1 MNLSELIHIGQ
12 RNEDRFTVTEQI
24 TAYQV
29 GSGSARVLATPWMI
43 AYMERTAHRLLT
55 CCLPEGHT
63 SVGTLVNVRHLAATP
78 LGGEVRVEV
87 EVLSMEGNRVYF
99 SVRAWDEVELIGEG
113 EHERAVIE
121 TARFLRRVEKKQATL
136 EEKKAG

>member
-121 TARFLRRVEKKQATL
+121 TERFLRRVEKKQATL
-136 EEKKAG
+136 EGKKAG

>member
-136 EEKKAG
+136 EGKKAG

>member
-121 TARFLRRVEKKQATL
+121 TERFLRRVEKKQATL

>member
-12 RNEDRFTVTEQI
+12 RNEDHFTVTEQI

-121 TARFLRRVEKKQATL
+121 TERFLRRVEKKQATL

>member
-1 MNLSELIHIGQ
+1 MNLSELFQLGA
-12 RNEDRFTVTEQI
+12 RNEDHFTVTDQI

-55 CCLPEGHT
+55 CCLPEGFT
-63 SVGTLVNVRHLAATP
+63 SVGTLVNVRHLAPTP
-78 LGGEVRVEV
+78 LGAEVRVV
-87 EVLSMEGNRVYF
+87 AEVLSMEGNRVYF
-99 SVRAWDEVELIGEG
+99 AIRAWDDVELIGEG

-121 TARFLRRVEKKQATL
+121 EERFLRRVEKKQAAL
-136 EEKKAG
+136 KSE

>member
-1 MNLSELIHIGQ
+1 MDLSELFQ
-12 RNEDRFTVTEQI
+12 PDAKNEDHFTVTEQI

-55 CCLPEGHT
+55 CCLPEGYT
-63 SVGTLVNVRHLAATP
+63 SVGTLVNVRHLAPTP
-78 LGGEVRVEV
+78 LGAEVRVTA

-99 SVRAWDEVELIGEG
+99 SIRAWDELELIGDG

-121 TARFLRRVEKKQATL
+121 VERFMRRVEKKQAEL
-136 EEKKAG
+136 KKE

>member
-1 MNLSELIHIGQ
+1 MNLSELIQPGA
-12 RNEDRFTVTEQI
+12 RNEDHFTVTEQI

-55 CCLPEGHT
+55 CCLPEGHS

-78 LGGEVRVEV
+78 LGAEVRVLA
-87 EVLSMEGNRVYF
+87 EVLAIEGNRVYF
-99 SVRAWDEVELIGEG
+99 SIRAWDELEMIGEG

-121 TARFLRRVEKKQATL
+121 EQRFLRRIEKKKADLNQA
-136 EEKKAG
+136 K